1 MWLRSSCRARRSSP
15 AFETLSHSASRTFYH
30 KSRLVPPSA
39 LEKFRASTT
48 AADPSEP
55 RAFFVLHVA
64 GLASIT
70 RNGFRPYSKSSA
82 LQAMAD
88 QTWTGPKV
96 RETFLNYFAER
107 GHSIGMPPSPHAHS
121 LCLQCAEPIARATLS
136 FICTK
141 SLITIMMRNF
151 SFNFASELG

>member
-1 MWLRSSCRARRSSP
+1 LMWLRSSCRARRSSP
-15 AFETLSHSASRTFYH
+15 AFETLSHSASRTFHH

-48 AADPSEP
+48 AADPSKSQ
-55 RAFFVLHVA
+55 AFFVLHVA

-70 RNGFRPYSKSSA
+70 RNGFRSYSQSSA

-96 RETFLNYFAER
+96 RETFLNYFAKR
-107 GHSIGMPPSPHAHS
+107 GHSIGMPPSPHTHF
-121 LCLQCAEPIARATLS
+121 LCLQMRRAQRL
-136 FICTK
+136 
-141 SLITIMMRNF
+141 RNAF
-151 SFNFASELG
+151 LHSYQKAHHYHHEQYVFHFRI